1 MRKTNYNLINYGCV
15 LGGHHAWVPEEEVR
29 RTAYSYLP
37 LRPVPL
43 PLRFHQD
50 LSKSQRHQTSTL
62 GDVKSSIPTS
72 HQYCTL
78 LIEMMCFPPSPLHS
92 GRHVLWRHFYQPG
105 SWAEHLPCCC
115 HTIIDYC
122 IVHRHRF
129 VRSGCIRF
137 LFHRTYRSL

>member
-1 MRKTNYNLINYGCV
+1 MPEYLKKRFGGQRIRIYLSV
-15 LGGHHAWVPEEEVR
+15 LSLFLYVFTKISVSR
-29 RTAYSYLP
+29 SDT
-37 LRPVPL
+37 
-43 PLRFHQD
+43 
-50 LSKSQRHQTSTL
+50 
-62 GDVKSSIPTS
+62 KSSIPTS

-105 SWAEHLPCCC
+105 SWAEYLPCCC
-115 HTIIDYC
+115 HAIIDYC

-137 LFHRTYRSL
+137 LFHRTYRSLLNNLKPEVLSSLQSE